1 MSKAEKLGS
10 RKLIVLVLVL
20 GLVFALVHLG
30 FWQLDRAKQKELLI
44 KQWLAPAISTS
55 FRSLGESQ
63 NIYQKIKLKGS
74 FNKEHYFW
82 LDNKIRHGKVGYEL
96 VVLFELAADSM
107 LAVNLGWVK
116 GDMDRSVL
124 PRVNLPTEEI
134 LLMGWLKKV
143 EPAFQLKTDIWGVA
157 WPKRIQQI
165 NFLKIT
171 AAMQSTQL
179 TQLTQL
185 KHQLIEPYVLLAE
198 KPILSGLTTQW
209 KPVNMSVEKHLGYA
223 VQWFLMALV
232 LCGMLIWY
240 WRINGRETGRDPS

>member
-1 MSKAEKLGS
+1 MSKAEKLDS

-44 KQWLAPAISTS
+44 KQWSAPAISTS
-55 FRSLGESQ
+55 FRSRGEAQ

-96 VVLFELAADSM
+96 VVLFELASDSM

-124 PRVNLPTEEI
+124 PRVDLPTEEI

-143 EPAFQLKTDIWGVA
+143 EPAFQLKADIWGLA

-179 TQLTQL
+179 TQQ
-185 KHQLIEPYVLLAE
+185 KHQLIEPYILLAE
-198 KPILSGLTTQW
+198 KPILSELTTQW

-240 WRINGRETGRDPS
+240 WRINGREIGKDPL